1 MRNATKAL
9 AGVLVLAAAGWFAGC
24 NSTIDNGNGAPV
36 VLEVENITI
45 PPVSATLDSAGVCS
59 YTLTPATASFKNKP
73 KNSGADKSPFNDII
87 LKNVDIT
94 SHWDDALT
102 TAFTA
107 GLGGAVPAA
116 GNATAQ
122 FVAANATELVT
133 DARAGHSASLT
144 LDFHGQTVAGDNV
157 SVSTGGTIVVNS
169 CTAPSLG
176 ACCTGGGACSS
187 LDSATCSAQGGS
199 WQGPNTSCLTTICP

>member
-9 AGVLVLAAAGWFAGC
+9 AGILVLAAAGWFAGC
-24 NSTIDNGNGAPV
+24 NGTIDNGNGPPV
-36 VLEVENITI
+36 VLEVENVTI
-45 PPVSATLDSAGVCS
+45 PPVSATLDSAGACT
-59 YTLTPATASFKNKP
+59 YTLTPGTAQFKNKP

-102 TAFTA
+102 TAFTS
-107 GLGGAVPAA
+107 GLGGSVPAA

-122 FVAANATELVT
+122 FVAANAGELIADT
-133 DARAGHSASLT
+133 RAGHSASLT

-169 CTAPSLG
+169 CTAPLVG
-176 ACCTGGGACSS
+176 ACCTTGGGCSS
-187 LDSATCSAQGGS
+187 LSAVDCGAAGGTYQGDG
-199 WQGPNTSCLTTICP
+199 TSCLTTICP